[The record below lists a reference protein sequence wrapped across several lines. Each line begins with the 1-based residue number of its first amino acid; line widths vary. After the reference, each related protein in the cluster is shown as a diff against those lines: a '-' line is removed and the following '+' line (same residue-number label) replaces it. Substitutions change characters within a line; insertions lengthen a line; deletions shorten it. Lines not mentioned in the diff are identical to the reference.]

1 MSKNAYSLLVEQPT
15 YDVQYLIEERNRN
28 TPSILHIQGPFL
40 MANEANKNKRVYPLE
55 EMVKE
60 VNRYNDEMIVT
71 KRATGELN
79 HPSCITSSA
88 SILCEDGWKNIT
100 EISETEKVYTLNPKT
115 REIELNQITKKIDQE
130 YKGKMYRVN
139 GRNINTLITPTHRL
153 LLIDRYNNPVFVTIE
168 EIFNNRTKYNK
179 HRIPKTGNWFAETPD
194 FFILKGVK
202 NTLKKGKYLINPEI
216 DSKIDYKTFVQFL
229 GIWLAEGYTVTH
241 RETTIGITQRK
252 EEIKIQI
259 RELLSKFPEEMK
271 WSENISSSGTSTFI
285 LRDLRLSQFLKE
297 NFGTNCY
304 NKKIP
309 KQFKNISAP
318 LLEEMI
324 YWFNLGDGRFS
335 TVIQEAG
342 EYEIRNI
349 FSTSKQLMLDF
360 NEILLKSGGCGN
372 ITTIITEADYKFADR
387 IIKAENKVPLYQ
399 LNIAKTEY
407 VCLDDRF
414 LKIEEVNDF
423 DDRVYCVSV
432 PNENFYCMDNGKC
445 SWTGNSP
452 EINLERVCHVVT
464 ELKQNGNIFEGK
476 SKVLSTPMGQIV
488 RSLIMDGVKLGVSSR
503 ALGRLEESKSGVNR
517 VADFRL
523 VAVDVVADPSVPSA
537 FVNGILESKQW
548 ILNEDGKFA
557 PAYDRFEKAIS
568 NIPTKEGNKYL
579 TEEIIKFINSL
590 KKL

>member
-1 MSKNAYSLLVEQPT
+1 
-15 YDVQYLIEERNRN
+15 
-28 TPSILHIQGPFL
+28 

-79 HPSCITSSA
+79 HPSCHRKTA
-88 SILCEDGWKNIT
+88 EILTNKGF
-100 EISETEKVYTLNPKT
+100 ISFENLDNNANVYTLNLESN
-115 REIELNQITKKIDQE
+115 EIELHQINKKIISDYNGE
-130 YKGKMYRVN
+130 MYHIK
-139 GRNINTLITPTHRL
+139 GRNIDTYVTPTHRFPIEL
-153 LLIDRYNNPVFVTIE
+153 RYGKREFITAE
-168 EIFNNRTKYNK
+168 EIYNNRTKYNK
-179 HRIPKTGNWFAETPD
+179 CKFLKTGDWNVETPE
-194 FFILKGVK
+194 FYILKGD
-202 NTLKKGKYLINPEI
+202 NYENAKKCKGDITKDVSIRFE
-216 DSKIDYKTFVQFL
+216 TFVKFL
-229 GIWLAEGYTVTH
+229 GIYLAEGHCSDPNILHTNGFSVH
-241 RETTIGITQRK
+241 ISQKK
-252 EEIKIQI
+252 ESVRDRL
-259 RELLSKFPEEMK
+259 RELLKEFPEEMEWK
-271 WSENISSSGTSTFI
+271 ETSSDFRI
-285 LRDLRLSQFLKE
+285 CDKRLHNLLFPL
-297 NFGTNCY
+297 GNCY
-304 NKKIP
+304 DKYIP
-309 KQFKNISAP
+309 NDFKNLSSV
-318 LLEEMI
+318 LLEELL

-335 TVIQEAG
+335 TTCHENGYIQ
-342 EYEIRNI
+342 RNV
-349 FSTSKQLMLDF
+349 FSTSKKLIDDLQ
-360 NEILLKSGGCGN
+360 ECLLKSGGSGN
-372 ITTIITEADYKFADR
+372 ITTIITESDYKFADR

-399 LNIAKTEY
+399 LSISTTKHIY
-407 VCLDDRF
+407 LDSRF
-414 LKIEEVNDF
+414 LKIEKVNLDQ
-423 DDRVYCVSV
+423 DQVYCVNV
-432 PNENFYCMDNGKC
+432 NNGNFFCRDNGKTFW
-445 SWTGNSP
+445 SGNSP

-557 PAYDRFEKAIS
+557 PVYDRFEKAIS

-590 KKL
+590 KTL